1 MTIEVTSQTVK
12 GVAVIKVDGRVDSV
26 TAPLFETEADA
37 VVGATG
43 APVVLDL
50 GGVHYISSA
59 GLRVL
64 LKLNKR
70 LRGESRE
77 FVLAAL
83 RPDVDD
89 ILVLTGFD
97 KLLDRH
103 GAVDAAVAS
112 VAVEG
117 A

>member
-1 MTIEVTSQTVK
+1 MAMEVTSQTLR
-12 GVAVIKVDGRVDSV
+12 GVAVIKVEGRVDSA
-26 TAPLFETEADA
+26 TAPEFEAAADA
-37 VVGATG
+37 VVGASS
-43 APVVLDL
+43 APAVLDL

-70 LRGESRE
+70 MRAQSRE
-77 FVLAAL
+77 FALAAM

-97 KLLDRH
+97 KLFERFGTVDEAVNSV
-103 GAVDAAVAS
+103 AVDA
-112 VAVEG
+112 G
-117 A
+117 

>member
-1 MTIEVTSQTVK
+1 MPIEVTNQTQR
-12 GVAVIKVDGRVDSV
+12 GVAVVKVDGRVDSV
-26 TAPLFETEADA
+26 TSPEFEAA
-37 VVGATG
+37 AIALVGETG
-43 APVVLDL
+43 TPMVLDL

-70 LRGESRE
+70 MRAQSRE
-77 FVLAAL
+77 FALAAM

-97 KLLDRH
+97 KLFERYGTVAD
-103 GAVDAAVAS
+103 AVAS
-112 VAVEG
+112 LSLDTA
-117 A
+117 